1 MRKKAGVAWVGL
13 MLLAGCGSGE
23 LPPVKAPALQPF
35 NNGAFAMQ
43 IPQGWNVAVA
53 GDCASLAFVLQDPQ
67 EPLRKIVSFGMVGP
81 VYQSV
86 MQKQIDQQYMAS
98 GGFPVE
104 WFDMPVVEPL
114 TPENLLANFS
124 QIAASGLA
132 RRFMPGI
139 PQLAGLQVVSSTPLP
154 CPLPVA
160 GAQRALMR
168 VVFMENGRVAQGLF
182 SLTTAPY
189 MPMMGGPGGGTAYG
203 YLMTG
208 ITAPKGELAA
218 LQSTLL
224 RSLATFAIQPA
235 YVQDCLMRSD
245 AAFGAVLQAGKT
257 LRETSEQISRSWEA
271 RNRTDDILSEKRSD
285 AMLGKERL
293 YDPGT
298 GEVYEFGNGFYDQY
312 KLNPQGYR
320 NSELQP
326 LPADDHGLWSA
337 APRDGARYLAE

>member
-1 MRKKAGVAWVGL
+1 MHKKLGVAWVGV

-23 LPPVKAPALQPF
+23 SPPARAPALQPF

-43 IPQGWNVAVA
+43 IPQGWNMAVA

-104 WFDMPVVEPL
+104 WFDMPVVAPL
-114 TPENLLANFS
+114 TPGNLLVNFS
-124 QIAASGLA
+124 QIAGSGLA

-139 PQLAGLQVVSSTPLP
+139 PRLEGLQVVSSTPLP
-154 CPLPVA
+154 CPLPVP
-160 GAQRALMR
+160 GAQSALVRA
-168 VVFMENGRVAQGLF
+168 VYIENGRGVQGLF

-189 MPMMGGPGGGTAYG
+189 MPMLGGPGGGTAYG

-224 RSLATFAIQPA
+224 RSLATFAIQPD
-235 YVQDCLMRSD
+235 YVQDCLMRSE

-271 RNRTDDILSEKRSD
+271 RNRSDDILAEKRSD

-293 YDPGT
+293 YDPST
-298 GEVYEFGNGFYDQY
+298 GEVYEFNNGFYDQY
-312 KLNPQGYR
+312 RLNPQGYR
-320 NSELQP
+320 NSQLQP
-326 LPADDHGLWSA
+326 LPASDHGLWSA
-337 APRDGARYLAE
+337 AAGDGYRHLGD